1 MSAMF
6 IIQQSIYPCDDAIK
20 DEPENNILK
29 LYNYCFTVVLTK
41 WVIVKKC

>member
-6 IIQQSIYPCDDAIK
+6 IIQQSIYPCDDALK

-29 LYNYCFTVVLTK
+29 LNTTTVLLSY
-41 WVIVKKC
+41 